1 MAKPISELLNRL
13 PVERQAAIK
22 AKTNA
27 ILAQMKS
34 HIHKNKSNIQG
45 SIYALK

>member
-27 ILAQMKS
+27 ILAQIKQS
-34 HIHKNKSNIQG
+34 VNTNKSSKQG
-45 SIYALK
+45 GMEIK